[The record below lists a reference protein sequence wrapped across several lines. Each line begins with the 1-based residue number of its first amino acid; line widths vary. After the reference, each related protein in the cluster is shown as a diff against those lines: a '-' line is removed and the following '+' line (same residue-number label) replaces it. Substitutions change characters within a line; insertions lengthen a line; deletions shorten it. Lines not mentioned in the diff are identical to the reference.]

1 MNKVLV
7 IMATY
12 NGQKYLQEQIQS
24 ILAQKKVRVSL
35 LVRDD
40 NSNDRTCNILE
51 DYQNQGKLEWY
62 TGIHLNVTKGYF
74 DLMKKAAT
82 YNVDYIAFSDQ
93 DDVWDKDKLY
103 VAVQALKKF
112 NENIPSL
119 YYCGQRL
126 VDSNLKLIANHELN
140 RQRSLKTRFILSDF
154 AGCTGVFNKKLLNEV
169 IGYEPNYML
178 MHDTWTLKICLALG
192 GNVVVDS
199 DCHMNY
205 RQHGSN
211 AVGLGRNFP
220 AYLKQV
226 RQYLNEYKVELQM
239 RELLK
244 GYGNRMVPEYKELV
258 EACCNY
264 RTDKEAR
271 KILLNKRNINF
282 YTKGLNVTYRLK
294 VGLNKL

>member
-1 MNKVLV
+1 M
-7 IMATY
+7 
-12 NGQKYLQEQIQS
+12 
-24 ILAQKKVRVSL
+24 
-35 LVRDD
+35 
-40 NSNDRTCNILE
+40 
-51 DYQNQGKLEWY
+51 
-62 TGIHLNVTKGYF
+62 
-74 DLMKKAAT
+74 
-82 YNVDYIAFSDQ
+82 
-93 DDVWDKDKLY
+93 
-103 VAVQALKKF
+103 
-112 NENIPSL
+112 
-119 YYCGQRL
+119 

-282 YTKGLNVTYRLK
+282 CTKGLNVTYRLK

>member
-12 NGQKYLQEQIQS
+12 NGQKYLREQIQS
-24 ILAQKKVRVSL
+24 ILGQEKVRVSL

-51 DYQNQGKLEWY
+51 NYQNQGKLEWY

-74 DLMKKAAT
+74 DLMKKAVS

-103 VAVQALKKF
+103 VAVQALEKF

-126 VDSNLKLIANHELN
+126 VDSNLKPIANHELN

-154 AGCTGVFNKKLLNEV
+154 AGCTGVFNKRLLNEV

-178 MHDTWTLKICLALG
+178 MHDTWILKICLALG
-192 GNVVVDS
+192 GSVVVDS
-199 DCHMNY
+199 GCHMNY
-205 RQHGSN
+205 RQHDSN
-211 AVGLGRNFP
+211 AVGLGRNLP

-244 GYGNRMVPEYKELV
+244 GYGNRMVPEYKELA

-271 KILLNKRNINF
+271 KMLLNKRNVNF
-282 YTKGLNVTYRLK
+282 CTKGLNVTYRLK
-294 VGLNKL
+294 IGLNKL